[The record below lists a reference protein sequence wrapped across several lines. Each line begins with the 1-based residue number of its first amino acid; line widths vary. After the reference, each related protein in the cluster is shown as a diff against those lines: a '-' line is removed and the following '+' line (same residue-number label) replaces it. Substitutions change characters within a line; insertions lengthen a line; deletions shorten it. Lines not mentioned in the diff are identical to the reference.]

1 MSKGKLEKFR
11 EMSAFPNVLQPP
23 FEDVF
28 KRDFHLKGKWGSIF
42 FGNDHPI
49 TIELG
54 CGKGE
59 YTVELAKKFPEYNF
73 IGVDIKGARI
83 WKGAKTA
90 LNEKISNA
98 GFLRTRIDF
107 IESFF
112 AKNEIKEIWITFP
125 DPQLKKSL
133 KRLTS
138 SRFLTRYQHFLIDR
152 GLIHLKTD
160 NPELFHY
167 TKALAEFNGL
177 PIEFA
182 TEDLYHTESTDEI
195 LSIRTF
201 YETMWIEAGLP
212 IHYLKFR
219 LYSRMILNEPPDEK

>member
-1 MSKGKLEKFR
+1 VSKGKLEKFK
-11 EMSAFPNVLQPP
+11 EMSTFPNVLQPP

-28 KRDFHLKGKWGSIF
+28 KQNFRLKGKWSNDF
-42 FGNDHPI
+42 FGNHHPI
-49 TIELG
+49 TVELG

-59 YTVELAKKFPEYNF
+59 YTVGLAKKFPGSNF
-73 IGVDIKGARI
+73 IGIDIKGARI
-83 WKGAKTA
+83 WKGAKAA
-90 LNEKISNA
+90 LNENISNT

-112 AKNEIKEIWITFP
+112 AENEIREIWITFP

-138 SRFLTRYQHFLIDR
+138 TRFLKRYQNFLVDG

-160 NPELFHY
+160 NPELYHY

-182 TEDLYHTESTDEI
+182 TEDLYHSGSTDEI

-201 YETMWIEAGLP
+201 YESMWIEAGLP

-219 LYSRMILNEPPDEK
+219 LYTKTPLNEPPDE